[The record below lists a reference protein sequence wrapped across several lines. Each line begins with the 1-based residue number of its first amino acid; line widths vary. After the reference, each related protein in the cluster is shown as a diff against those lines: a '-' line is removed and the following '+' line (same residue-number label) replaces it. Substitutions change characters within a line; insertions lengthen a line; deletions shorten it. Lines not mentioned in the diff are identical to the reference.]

1 MSVDTIHR
9 TPHDTTAATA
19 ATAATELTA
28 AVEAVTAALAALRKD
43 SGSAPVRRAIE
54 HATATVD
61 ALGPGVTTVVLHR
74 LIASIADCHRD
85 GVHQSPRLAVCRR
98 STLVAL
104 RLDPRWAPLA
114 TPGQARAS

>member
-19 ATAATELTA
+19 TTELTA
-28 AVEAVTAALAALRKD
+28 AVEAVTSALAALRKD

-104 RLDPRWAPLA
+104 RLDPRWVPLA

>member
-9 TPHDTTAATA
+9 TQHDPTAVTAT
-19 ATAATELTA
+19 TELTV
-28 AVEAVTAALAALRKD
+28 AVEAVSAALAALRKD
-43 SGSAPVRRAIE
+43 SGSAVVRRSIE
-54 HATATVD
+54 NATATVD

-74 LIASIADCHRD
+74 LIASIADCNRD
-85 GVHQSPRLAVCRR
+85 GVQHSPRLAICRR

-114 TPGQARAS
+114 TPGHARAS